1 MNFELREGISCCE
14 AGGRFLFLDLDRN
27 RYFALAPEAEQT
39 FRRLVA
45 RDALAPEDRDRLDGL
60 VESGLLAR
68 ADWDARPKPCPA
80 PPAPECSLLEED
92 LHAGAPALAHAL
104 YRLALGVLV
113 FKLRPLPAILARLED
128 RKRAIEPWE
137 SDDAALLEVAAAF
150 SRSGLIA
157 APLDQ
162 CLPRSI
168 AVAHALLDRN
178 IAPLFVIGVRLKPF
192 GAHCWVQHGS
202 TVVNETV
209 DNVRN
214 FTPILV
220 V

>member
-14 AGGRFLFLDLDRN
+14 AGGRFLFLDLGRN
-27 RYFALAPEAEQT
+27 RYFALEPEAEQT
-39 FRRLVA
+39 FRSVVA
-45 RDALAPEDRDRLDGL
+45 RDAPAPGDRARLDRL
-60 VESGLLAR
+60 VESGLLAP
-68 ADWDARPKPCPA
+68 ADWDARPNPCPA
-80 PPAPECSLLEED
+80 PPAPECSLLEEN
-92 LHAGAPALAHAL
+92 LHAGSFALAHAL
-104 YRLALGVLV
+104 CRLALGVLV
-113 FKLRPLPAILARLED
+113 LKLRPLSAILARLQD
-128 RKRAIEPWE
+128 RKRTIEPCE
-137 SDDAALLEVAAAF
+137 SDDAALLDVAAAF

-168 AVAHALLDRN
+168 AITHALLDRH
-178 IAPLFVIGVRLKPF
+178 IAPLLVVGVRLKPF

>member
-1 MNFELREGISCCE
+1 MNLELREGISCCE
-14 AGGRFLFLDLDRN
+14 TGGRFLFLDLSRN
-27 RYFALAPEAEQT
+27 RYFALAPGVEQA

-45 RDALAPEDRDRLDGL
+45 RDAPAPEDRARLDDL
-60 VESGLLAR
+60 VKSGLLAP
-68 ADWDARPKPCPA
+68 ADWAARPKLCPA
-80 PPAPECSLLEED
+80 PPAPQHSLLEQD
-92 LHAGAPALAHAL
+92 IHAGTAALAHAL
-104 YRLALGVLV
+104 GRLALSVLV
-113 FKLRPLPAILARLED
+113 LKLRPLPAILARLQD
-128 RKRAIEPWE
+128 RKRAFEPCAN
-137 SDDAALLEVAAAF
+137 DQAALLDVVAAF
-150 SRSGLIA
+150 SRSGLVA

-178 IAPLFVIGVRLKPF
+178 IAPLLVIGVRLKPF

>member
-1 MNFELREGISCCE
+1 MDLVLREGISCCE
-14 AGGRFLFLDLDRN
+14 VGGRFVFLDLDRN
-27 RYFALAPEAEQT
+27 RYFALPADAERS
-39 FRRLVA
+39 FRRLLA
-45 RDALAPEDRDRLDGL
+45 REALAHEDRERLAGL
-60 VESGLLAR
+60 LDNGLLAP
-68 ADWDARPKPCPA
+68 AGNGARLELCAP
-80 PPAPECSLLEED
+80 PPAPKSSLLEE
-92 LHAGAPALAHAL
+92 AAPSRPAALAHAL
-104 YRLALGVLV
+104 YRMAVGAVA
-113 FKLRPLPAILARLED
+113 FKLRPLPSIVGRLKRRKAELELD
-128 RKRAIEPWE
+128 RE
-137 SDDAALLEVAAAF
+137 DAALLEVAAAF
-150 SRSGLIA
+150 NRSGLIA

-178 IAPLFVIGVRLKPF
+178 IAPLLVIGVRLRPF

-220 V
+220 I